1 MPCQD
6 LPFFDM
12 IENKDA
18 AMLESPKDAAML
30 ESPKDAA
37 LLDFPLLDP
46 SRKADGLL
54 GFSFIHFLS
63 Y

>member
-1 MPCQD
+1 MPYQD

-18 AMLESPKDAAML
+18 AMLESPKDAA
-30 ESPKDAA
+30 
-37 LLDFPLLDP
+37 LLDSPLLDP
-46 SRKADGLL
+46 AGKADGLL
-54 GFSFIHFLS
+54 GFSFIHFLN